1 MDKQKNPS
9 DSKTMLELRSTEQLI
24 LLQGGYNMD
33 KQVVQKKFV
42 EFTDGLT
49 TITQNEW
56 LNNRDE
62 IARETQ
68 AFLVEDIEGT
78 IGHLL
83 RLYEADFNNSR
94 QMVADLV
101 SAIREIN
108 TFDFVVDESG
118 FSEIFRANEA
128 LNDVFVVGSTE
139 DDYEFCDENFGED
152 FV

>member
-1 MDKQKNPS
+1 MKN
-9 DSKTMLELRSTEQLI
+9 EVINE
-24 LLQGGYNMD
+24 
-33 KQVVQKKFV
+33 KFV
-42 EFTDGLT
+42 EFTDELT
-49 TITQNEW
+49 CITQNEW
-56 LNNRDE
+56 LNNKDE

-78 IGHLL
+78 IGHLV

-108 TFDFVVDESG
+108 TFDFVVEQGD
-118 FSEIFRANEA
+118 FCDIFRANET
-128 LNDVFVVGSTE
+128 LNEVFIVEKTE
-139 DDYEFCDENFGED
+139 DKYEFVDENFGED

>member
-1 MDKQKNPS
+1 MKKTFLASITPTEN
-9 DSKTMLELRSTEQLI
+9 DSSPTGKLTILR
-24 LLQGGYNMD
+24 GGYNMEN
-33 KQVVQKKFV
+33 QVVHKNFV
-42 EFTDGLT
+42 RFTDKLT
-49 TITQNEW
+49 TITQDEW

-68 AFLVEDIEGT
+68 AFLVEDIEST
-78 IGHLL
+78 IGHLV

-101 SAIREIN
+101 TAIREIN